1 MAMGP
6 EDLNEYV
13 GGDHK
18 HSVQAERM
26 WELATAMVDKYIGS
40 SNVPPVVR
48 DEAILQVAA
57 ELMDRAE
64 GPVAPNVGQFAVS
77 IPLRVSRDPMAPAYG
92 ILKRWVVPF

>member
-1 MAMGP
+1 MGP
-6 EDLNEYV
+6 EDLNQYV
-13 GGDHK
+13 GGTYE
-18 HSVQAERM
+18 HSVQAERN
-26 WELATAMVDKYIGS
+26 WELASAMVDKYIGPS
-40 SNVPPVVR
+40 SVPPAVR

-57 ELMDRAE
+57 ELMDRSN